1 MRPAASSTM
10 SKRLSEKPRRKPS
23 GEGSPMTEEILG
35 DPSRRRCH
43 YGNPLYQS
51 SLPTRATYTF
61 FSSSSRSSNSSVFVC
76 ADVYATCTRHRK
88 HARYTCN
95 VTRELVG
102 ARDIR
107 GSQFIFPV
115 DSSKNLLRLI
125 CRHSSGRRNSDA
137 SLSLM

>member
-1 MRPAASSTM
+1 MRPAASSTT

-61 FSSSSRSSNSSVFVC
+61 SSSSSRSSNSSVFVC
-76 ADVYATCTRHRK
+76 ADVYATCTTCTSRTGST
-88 HARYTCN
+88 RYTCN

-125 CRHSSGRRNSDA
+125 CHSSGRRNSDA
-137 SLSLM
+137 SLS